1 MLASTLAAAAT
12 GPGAHAP
19 VSAAAQLLRLA
30 GFQRGW
36 RDQTNLEMAASP
48 DDAQL
53 VTRAQA
59 GRLDAFEELVRRYRQ
74 PIYQVA
80 LRMLGHAAD
89 AEDATQD
96 AFVQAWRNLA
106 GFRADAA
113 FSTWMYRIVINRCL
127 NVRRARRRTEPLPA
141 GREAPAS
148 RPDRIVEARWE
159 VEDLK
164 LAIARLSPEQR
175 APFVL
180 RELEGRSY
188 QEIAE
193 ALELSVPAVKS
204 RLHRAR
210 LEVLAAM
217 RGWRQ

>member
-1 MLASTLAAAAT
+1 M
-12 GPGAHAP
+12 
-19 VSAAAQLLRLA
+19 
-30 GFQRGW
+30 GW
-36 RDQTNLEMAASP
+36 RDQTNLEMVASP

-80 LRMLGHAAD
+80 LRMLGDAAD

-113 FSTWMYRIVINRCL
+113 FSTWMYRIVMNRCL
-127 NVRRARRRTEPLPA
+127 NVLRSRRRTEPLPV

-148 RPDRIVEARWE
+148 RPDRIAEARWE

-193 ALELSVPAVKS
+193 VLELSVPAVKS